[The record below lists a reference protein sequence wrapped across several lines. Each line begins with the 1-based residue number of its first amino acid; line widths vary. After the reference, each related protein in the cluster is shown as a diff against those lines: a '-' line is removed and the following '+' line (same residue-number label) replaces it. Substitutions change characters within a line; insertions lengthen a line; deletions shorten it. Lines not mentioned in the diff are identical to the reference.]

1 MKLSLLWVHSLSWA
15 SKEKMWVSSCV
26 IRRAGCP
33 HPAVVRFANSLPLLY
48 RRTFCN
54 SLTAVTPMY
63 VLHLPYRCHVSVQ
76 FAFSLPL
83 SRPRMSR
90 FLRRCLNTACP
101 YSQSAGRHGCRRGL
115 PEGWIPSALS
125 VRRPAGT
132 ADPCRSFPAPF
143 PPCLQH
149 RPRSSDGLR

>member
-1 MKLSLLWVHSLSWA
+1 LRFFGCIALVGLLKKNVGF
-15 SKEKMWVSSCV
+15 SSYV

-54 SLTAVTPMY
+54 SLTAVTPLY
-63 VLHLPYRCHVSVQ
+63 GLQFPYRCHVSVQ

-90 FLRRCLNTACP
+90 FLRRWLNTACLCLRW
-101 YSQSAGRHGCRRGL
+101 AGRRGCRRGL

-132 ADPCRSFPAPF
+132 ADPCRSFPVPF

-149 RPRSSDGLR
+149 RPRSSDGPR